1 MLQWRIHDFPGGAPI
16 SKGSANL
23 LFENCTN
30 YGEAETEYDKHR
42 TTCLFD
48 MLLMNQSFINTR

>member
-1 MLQWRIHDFPGGAPI
+1 MIFQRGAPI